1 MIAGGRPH
9 RRTSRRGA
17 GKRRLHG
24 GDGCAAQRPVPWS
37 CGLRARFV
45 PRRSVCGSPGP
56 WAVASPVPDF
66 LGGTGPLASRLSCR
80 GRMVDLCGP
89 SGPTLNNSR
98 AAMATDPQKRG
109 IDARTVL
116 ARRRT
121 RGGTRTCTIGPTRT
135 ARLSDWPVGP
145 HVFVPGEAFRPPLP
159 RLANVS
165 DVLSTANSPRAPR
178 QDGSG
183 KEGFLGQCARR
194 QGRIRTVAGC
204 FGAGPSIRL
213 RDRALSIRNPDLYW
227 APQRPLFVSFELR

>member
-1 MIAGGRPH
+1 VDGHTVGRVDEAQGSAGCTALTGARP
-9 RRTSRRGA
+9 RGPSRG
-17 GKRRLHG
+17 L
-24 GDGCAAQRPVPWS
+24 AAS
-37 CGLRARFV
+37 GLVLSPEGPSVAVRA
-45 PRRSVCGSPGP
+45 P

-145 HVFVPGEAFRPPLP
+145 HVFVPG
-159 RLANVS
+159 
-165 DVLSTANSPRAPR
+165 
-178 QDGSG
+178 
-183 KEGFLGQCARR
+183 
-194 QGRIRTVAGC
+194 
-204 FGAGPSIRL
+204 
-213 RDRALSIRNPDLYW
+213 
-227 APQRPLFVSFELR
+227 